1 MVILFRNNVKGTK
14 KRIRSK
20 RYQMIEKALMSPI
33 RGCLRGLG
41 KMMDF
46 VADMIG

>member
-20 RYQMIEKALMSPI
+20 RYQIMEKAIMSPI
-33 RGCLRGLG
+33 TAFIKFFGS
-41 KMMDF
+41 MF
-46 VADMIG
+46 S